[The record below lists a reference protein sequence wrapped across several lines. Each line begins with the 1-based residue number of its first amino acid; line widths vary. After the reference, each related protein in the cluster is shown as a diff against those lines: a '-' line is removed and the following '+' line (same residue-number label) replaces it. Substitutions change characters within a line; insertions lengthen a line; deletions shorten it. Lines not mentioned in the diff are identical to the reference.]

1 MPINYYCSI
10 GMVGSNILMNK
21 NQLIEPVIENSADEP
36 ATPVQGQMYFDTTT
50 GDKIMYFYNGTA
62 WVPMDGTGSGVSQIT
77 IANAGTNATDI
88 NTSLVLSA
96 SAGAITLQPM
106 QFGGLAK
113 IGMVPD
119 ASGTGDSV
127 KFLKGDG
134 TWATPGGA
142 YTAWTINGDT
152 NSGTNTVS
160 DGETVDIEGGKAIVT
175 STSTRTVTVDFEPSE
190 LTTVTA
196 VSDDKVVITDT
207 SASNTPKTALI
218 SDIVALSPA
227 GTVKSVEPGPGLVKT
242 GTAVDPIIG
251 VDYTGTGLIKDAA
264 TASSAEADDA
274 ILIQDDSDGDNVKSV
289 QFTDV
294 PRNILGNP
302 IAAWSNG
309 NKKIT
314 SLADGTANS
323 DAANLGQVLSI
334 AAGSGLFEGGY
345 NADTGLTTDLGAG
358 NGAINGAS
366 NIATGLGDFY
376 AVTVAGTQLGVA
388 LETGD
393 LIFANIKIDAGDDP
407 ANSAFTIVQTGQSIA
422 TAAATDA
429 LAVKGIAGFDSATF
443 SVTANGFVTS
453 DVYAGTTTKGV
464 VPTGGSATTFLRG
477 DGTFATPINTSA
489 VTSVAPS
496 TANGR
501 EGISVTPTTGDVKVG
516 LNIVGQANLASADA
530 LDADELI
537 IYDSGNTTN
546 KAITLG
552 ELHSYNS
559 FAATIT
565 SYGDVTHGLGSFDV
579 IVQLYDDTS
588 KETIQA
594 CVDRTSVDVVA
605 ISGNSFPATDI
616 RVLVS
621 KVS

>member
-62 WVPMDGTGSGVSQIT
+62 WVPMDGTGSGVAS
-77 IANAGTNATDI
+77 IAIIAAGTNSGGID
-88 NTSLVLSA
+88 TSLVIDASTSA
-96 SAGAITLQPM
+96 NTLRPM
-106 QFGGLAK
+106 QFGGSAN

-119 ASGTGDSV
+119 ASGGTDSA

-218 SDIVALSPA
+218 SDIVALAPA
-227 GTVKSVEPGPGLVKT
+227 GTVTSVSAGDGLVKT
-242 GTAVDPIIG
+242 GTAVDPIIS
-251 VDYTGTGLIKDAA
+251 VDYTGTGLINDAPA
-264 TASSAEADDA
+264 LSGSAIEADDA
-274 ILIQDDSDGDNVKSV
+274 ILFQDDSDGDAVKSV
-289 QFTDV
+289 QFTDIPLNVLGV
-294 PRNILGNP
+294 PT
-302 IAAWSNG
+302 SNVSF
-309 NKKIT
+309 NSKIIT
-314 SLADGTANS
+314 GLSAGSADTDS
-323 DAANLGQVLSI
+323 VNLGQVNALV
-334 AAGSGLFEGGY
+334 AGTGLFEGGY
-345 NADTGLTTDLGAG
+345 NATTGLTTDQSP
-358 NGAINGAS
+358 NGAINGTS

-393 LIFANIKIDAGDDP
+393 LIFANEVIAVDSDP
-407 ANSAFTIVQTGQSIA
+407 GNSKFTIVQTGQSIA

-443 SVTANGFVTS
+443 SVTSNGFVTAA
-453 DVYAGTTTKGV
+453 VG
-464 VPTGGSATTFLRG
+464 
-477 DGTFATPINTSA
+477 
-489 VTSVAPS
+489 VTSVIAATDDDLLGIEVQTGA
-496 TANGR
+496 TA
-501 EGISVTPTTGDVKVG
+501 TPKVG
-516 LNIVGQANLASADA
+516 LNITGLTAGGVPGTDDVLPIFNEDASINKSVSVENLISVHQTKTTYKQTLNAFTTGDTIA
-530 LDADELI
+530 LNAVKHDL
-537 IYDSGNTTN
+537 NT
-546 KAITLG
+546 
-552 ELHSYNS
+552 
-559 FAATIT
+559 
-565 SYGDVTHGLGSFDV
+565 FDV
-579 IVQLYDDTS
+579 MVQLYDETT

-594 CVDRTSVDVVA
+594 CVDRSTVNIVKVTGNSYP
-605 ISGNSFPATDI
+605 SGNIT
-616 RVLVS
+616 VLVS
-621 KVS
+621 KIR